1 MKHLIHKTLHISV
14 PFQVLVLA
22 NALVAI
28 IVVVLVAP
36 TSQIT
41 GNAVVIGAEERVRL
55 TSPAGDSQEVLA
67 SINTGITGV
76 TIDRQLAEALGLE
89 LAATQM
95 VMVQTSTGLEH
106 RPVVEITIEM
116 AGRRQTAMATVA
128 DRTGLITPVLIGRN
142 LLTGMVVTV
151 DQTQLTTPGS
161 ARPASTFD
169 SLLASSTNPITPVS
183 LVALFPLAAVVV
195 VMIRN
200 VVGLV
205 TLGTF
210 APILIAFSML
220 QLGILPSLLIFGLAL
235 IAGLVVE
242 PLILRRYRIART
254 GRLGVLIGVITL
266 TFLIIDWLAKMTIN
280 ADTLAAVLPLVI
292 TSVIIERLH
301 ETWEMDGL
309 TAALKALGLTLAV
322 SMVVML
328 IMVAPVVRYLADAV
342 PLPLVLA
349 CVVWIWLLGAYRGL
363 RLTELL
369 RFRLAA
375 RMGKAL

>member
-1 MKHLIHKTLHISV
+1 LHISV